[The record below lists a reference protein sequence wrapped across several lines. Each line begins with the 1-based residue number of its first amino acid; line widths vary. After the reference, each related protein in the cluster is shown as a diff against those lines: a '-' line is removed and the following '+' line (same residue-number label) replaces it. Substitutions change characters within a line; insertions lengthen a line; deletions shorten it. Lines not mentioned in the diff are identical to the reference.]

1 MVQEIKNLP
10 VSMTTCSRSGAADS
24 LKSGPLV
31 PTSTLRY
38 ATVLAE
44 SQGRYSSTH
53 SVDPTRPYSSPSQL
67 AKTMVRK
74 GFQPARK
81 AIPKLRMS
89 SLNAADPLFGSP
101 APPAI
106 HASRW
111 FPRTTTSSGRVPLMI
126 PITFQSGD
134 VTYSCSLTRF
144 SATPS
149 GEGPML

>member
-1 MVQEIKNLP
+1 
-10 VSMTTCSRSGAADS
+10 MTTCSRSGAAES

-31 PTSTLRY
+31 PTSTFKY

-53 SVDPTRPYSSPSQL
+53 SVEPISPYSSPSQL
-67 AKTMVRK
+67 AKTTVRK

-81 AIPKLRMS
+81 AMPKLRIS

-111 FPRTTTSSGRVPLMI
+111 FPSTTTSSGMVPLMT
-126 PITFQSGD
+126 PMTFQSGV

-144 SATPS
+144 KATSS
-149 GEGPML
+149 GDGPML